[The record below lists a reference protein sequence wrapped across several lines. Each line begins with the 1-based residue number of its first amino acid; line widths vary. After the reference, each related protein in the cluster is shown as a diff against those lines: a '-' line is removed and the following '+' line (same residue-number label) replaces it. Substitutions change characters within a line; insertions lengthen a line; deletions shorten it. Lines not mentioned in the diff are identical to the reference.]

1 MEVEAVMRRD
11 EEVKGMV
18 LKDERMKD
26 KMVEEEVVL
35 KWVKDYRDRAEE
47 DMRAAMKV
55 GARGGGEK

>member
-1 MEVEAVMRRD
+1 MCRD